1 MSLSRRSF
9 IRRISAAFVGAAWP
23 QGVLAIPKANRIH
36 RVLVV
41 GAGPSGLTA
50 AYELHK
56 AGHEVV
62 VFEARNRPGGRM
74 HTLRQPFSDGL
85 YAEAGALYLGES
97 LGTQYAREFG
107 LSLVQPTFGSDLGS
121 VAYIDGQR
129 IVQQP
134 GTPVAYPADL
144 PPEDQ
149 GLSINQLQTKYH
161 RSPVREL
168 EGVQRMRDDDF
179 PQEEFRYLDEM
190 PLIDFW
196 RRNGASEEV
205 IRLMRLRYF
214 NGYNDGIETV
224 STLQL
229 AREYSSFF
237 DKAGAFKPL
246 FQVQG
251 GNDRI
256 CGALAEHLEGRVHY
270 ERPVVAIQQS
280 DTAVEVVI
288 EAGGTRDVVSG
299 DYVVVTPPPAVLRA
313 IDFLPALAP
322 VRARAILEIAGTD
335 VTRVYLQTRSRF
347 WEPQGLDG
355 TAITDL
361 PIGGVFHSTSNQGG
375 ERGILESFT
384 YGGQARAMA
393 ALGGQERLG
402 VAQKHMEQVFPG
414 LAEQVERGTSYSWG
428 SDPWAL
434 GGHASFAPGQVS
446 AFLPALRAP
455 EGRIYF
461 AGDTIAGVPGYSHA
475 AFASGRRVA
484 EQISRIP

>member
-1 MSLSRRSF
+1 MSLPRRDF
-9 IRRISAAFVGAAWP
+9 LRRISAVLAGAMWP
-23 QGVLAIPKANRIH
+23 QGVFAIPQAARIH
-36 RVLVV
+36 KVLVV

-62 VFEARNRPGGRM
+62 VLEARNRPGGRM

-85 YAEAGALYLGES
+85 YAEAGALYLVEGAGIE
-97 LGTQYAREFG
+97 YAREFG
-107 LSLVQPTFGSDLGS
+107 LPLAQPTFRSDLGS
-121 VAYIDGQR
+121 VAYIDGRR

-134 GTPVAYPADL
+134 GTPAAYAADL

-161 RSPVREL
+161 RAPVREL
-168 EGVQRMRDDDF
+168 EGFGRMRDKDF
-179 PQEEFRYLDEM
+179 PQEAFRDLDEM

-196 RRNGASEEV
+196 RRNGTSEEV

-214 NGYNDGIETV
+214 NGYNEGIETV

-237 DKAGAFKPL
+237 DKTGAFKPL

-256 CGALAEHLEGRVHY
+256 CGALAERLEGRVLY

-280 DTAVEVVI
+280 DTAVEVVM
-288 EAGGTRDVVSG
+288 EAGGARDVVRG
-299 DYVVVTPPPAVLRA
+299 DYVVVTPPPAVLRT
-313 IDFLPALAP
+313 IEFVPALSS
-322 VRARAILEIAGTD
+322 VRARAIREIAGTD
-335 VTRVYLQTRSRF
+335 VTRVFLQTRSRF
-347 WEPQGLDG
+347 WESQGLDG

-361 PIGGVFHSTSNQGG
+361 PIGGVFHSTSNQDG
-375 ERGILESFT
+375 EHGILESFT
-384 YGGQARAMA
+384 YGRRARAMA
-393 ALGGQERLG
+393 ALSERERMR
-402 VAQKHMEQVFPG
+402 VTRRHMEQVYPG
-414 LAEQVERGTSYSWG
+414 LADQVEQGTSYSWG

-446 AFLPALRAP
+446 AFLPALRTP

-475 AFASGRRVA
+475 AFASGRHVA
-484 EQISRIP
+484 EQVGRIP